1 MDICEL
7 YDELEV
13 IKENKYKKL
22 SLVRN
27 QIDHLLYLKR
37 EIAAHNKEIYYQ
49 LAKND
54 SKYWPKIYQVQES
67 DNKIIVIE
75 EYINAPTLEDVLLNE
90 SLSKEK
96 VINIFS
102 QVCYAVLKLHQMNPS
117 IIHREIKPGNIFYVH
132 GKVYLFDFDISRN
145 YQLEKNKDTQV
156 LGSVGYAAP
165 EQFGFGQSNRQS
177 DIYALGVLLNVLL
190 INKLPN
196 ETIYSGEEGKVIRK
210 ATSIDPNQRYTSVK
224 ELLNDL
230 NIKEESSVK
239 ESTYSLPGLKSDNKI
254 KRILSFI
261 SYVIIFLFC
270 YSAPVTSNGV
280 LATGIIAFLYRTYM
294 YMMIMTIILVIANYC
309 GVHNYCFF
317 SKSKYFIFRLLGI
330 VLYLILAL
338 FIELMAISLIIAFFE
353 IN

>member
-1 MDICEL
+1 M
-7 YDELEV
+7 
-13 IKENKYKKL
+13 
-22 SLVRN
+22 
-27 QIDHLLYLKR
+27 
-37 EIAAHNKEIYYQ
+37 
-49 LAKND
+49 
-54 SKYWPKIYQVQES
+54 
-67 DNKIIVIE
+67 
-75 EYINAPTLEDVLLNE
+75 
-90 SLSKEK
+90 
-96 VINIFS
+96 
-102 QVCYAVLKLHQMNPS
+102 
-117 IIHREIKPGNIFYVH
+117 
-132 GKVYLFDFDISRN
+132 
-145 YQLEKNKDTQV
+145 
-156 LGSVGYAAP
+156 GSVGYAAP

-239 ESTYSLPGLKSDNKI
+239 ESTYSLPGSKSDNKI